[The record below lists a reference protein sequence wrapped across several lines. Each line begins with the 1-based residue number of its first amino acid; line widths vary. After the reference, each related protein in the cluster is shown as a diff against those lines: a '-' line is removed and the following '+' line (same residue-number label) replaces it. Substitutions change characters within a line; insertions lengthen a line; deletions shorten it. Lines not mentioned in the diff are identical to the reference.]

1 MSKDKRHPHSKTVV
15 IGKLKDDYGSTVA
28 LKVVLHR
35 LRRTDD
41 GVVWE
46 PKRSHVFSAAFSR
59 RACRE
64 QARRLAD
71 RWAAEYGAKV
81 VMRD

>member
-1 MSKDKRHPHSKTVV
+1 MENGHVV
-15 IGKLKDDYGSTVA
+15 TIGKLKDDYGSTVA

-35 LRRTDD
+35 LCRTDD

-59 RACRE
+59 RACGE
-64 QARRLAD
+64 QARALAD
-71 RWAAEYGAKV
+71 RWAAEFGAKV
-81 VMRD
+81 VTRG